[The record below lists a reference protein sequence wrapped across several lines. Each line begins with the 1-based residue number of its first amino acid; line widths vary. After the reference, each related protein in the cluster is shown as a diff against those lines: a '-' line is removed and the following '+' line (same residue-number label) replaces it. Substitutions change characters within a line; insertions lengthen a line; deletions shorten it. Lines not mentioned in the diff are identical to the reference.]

1 MSDFMSRASLA
12 GAVDLSSLRKPEP
25 ACGGGSQS
33 GGSQG
38 AGSQGAGSQGAG
50 AHTGAP
56 QGSGVNPGGVASVGE
71 LLTLPSLIAQ
81 GNETNLRNF
90 IDVSN
95 QLPVIIEFYAGWSEQ
110 SKSLTPKM
118 VKLTQA
124 LAGRILLLQFDLD
137 SNINVA
143 KAFKVG
149 SAPTVLALLRGQ
161 PVPLFEG
168 DQPETNIQ
176 VVFDRVLEIAAE
188 NGMNGVITVEE
199 PSGVEAQPALPPRH
213 QAAFDAIDA
222 GNYAEAISQY
232 EQAINES
239 PADTLAI
246 SGLAQAKLL
255 LRTEGIEFE
264 KVLASAPVT
273 LDEVLLKADACIAV
287 GHPAEAFSTILTR
300 FASVFGDEREALRKH
315 LLELFLICPP
325 DLPEMAE
332 ARRKLAA
339 LLY

>member
-12 GAVDLSSLRKPEP
+12 GAVDLSSLRKPDP
-25 ACGGGSQS
+25 A
-33 GGSQG
+33 
-38 AGSQGAGSQGAG
+38 A
-50 AHTGAP
+50 AP
-56 QGSGVNPGGVASVGE
+56 SAPGQQPAAATD
-71 LLTLPSLIAQ
+71 LLTLPSLVAQ

-90 IDVSN
+90 IEVSN
-95 QLPVIIEFYAGWSEQ
+95 QLPVIIEFNAGWSEQ
-110 SKSLTPKM
+110 SKALSPKL

-124 LAGRILLLQFDLD
+124 LNGRILLLQIDLD

-168 DQPETNIQ
+168 DQPEENVQ

-188 NGMNGVITVEE
+188 NGMTGVITVAE
-199 PSGVEAQPALPPRH
+199 PSGEQLPPPLPPRH
-213 QAAFDAIDA
+213 QAAFDAIDI
-222 GNYAEAISQY
+222 GDYAEAVRQY
-232 EQAINES
+232 EEALKENPGDS
-239 PADTLAI
+239 LAS

-255 LRTEGIEFE
+255 VRTAGIDFE
-264 KVLASAPVT
+264 KVLGSAPAN
-273 LDEVLLKADACIAV
+273 LDEVLLKADACMAV
-287 GHPAEAFSTILTR
+287 GHPGQAFSTILTR
-300 FASVFGDEREALRKH
+300 FAIVFGEEREQLRKH

-325 DLPEMAE
+325 EQPELAD
-332 ARRKLAA
+332 ARRQLAA

>member
-12 GAVDLSSLRKPEP
+12 GAVDLSSLRKPDP
-25 ACGGGSQS
+25 A
-33 GGSQG
+33 
-38 AGSQGAGSQGAG
+38 A
-50 AHTGAP
+50 AP
-56 QGSGVNPGGVASVGE
+56 SAPGQQPAAATD
-71 LLTLPSLIAQ
+71 LLTLPSLVAQ

-90 IDVSN
+90 IEVSN
-95 QLPVIIEFYAGWSEQ
+95 QLPVIIEFNAGWSEQ
-110 SKSLTPKM
+110 SKALSPKL

-124 LAGRILLLQFDLD
+124 LNGRILLLQIDLD

-168 DQPETNIQ
+168 DQPEENVQ

-188 NGMNGVITVEE
+188 NGMTGVITVAE
-199 PSGVEAQPALPPRH
+199 PSGEQLPPALPPRH
-213 QAAFDAIDA
+213 QAAFDAIDN
-222 GNYAEAISQY
+222 GDYAEAVRQY
-232 EQAINES
+232 EEALKEN
-239 PADTLAI
+239 PADSLAS

-255 LRTEGIEFE
+255 VRTAGIDFE
-264 KVLASAPVT
+264 KVLSSAPAN
-273 LDEVLLKADACIAV
+273 LDEVLLKADACMAV
-287 GHPAEAFSTILTR
+287 GHPGQAFSTILTR
-300 FASVFGDEREALRKH
+300 FAIVFGEEREQLRKH

-325 DLPEMAE
+325 EQPELAD
-332 ARRKLAA
+332 ARRQLAA

>member
-12 GAVDLSSLRKPEP
+12 GAVDLSSLRKPDP
-25 ACGGGSQS
+25 A
-33 GGSQG
+33 
-38 AGSQGAGSQGAG
+38 A
-50 AHTGAP
+50 AP
-56 QGSGVNPGGVASVGE
+56 SAPGQQPAAATD
-71 LLTLPSLIAQ
+71 LLTLPSLVAQ

-90 IDVSN
+90 IEVSN
-95 QLPVIIEFYAGWSEQ
+95 QLPVIIEFNAGWSEQ
-110 SKSLTPKM
+110 SKALSPKL

-124 LAGRILLLQFDLD
+124 LNGRILLLQIDLD

-168 DQPETNIQ
+168 DQPEENVQ

-188 NGMNGVITVEE
+188 NGMTGVITVAE
-199 PSGVEAQPALPPRH
+199 PSGEQLPPPLPPRH
-213 QAAFDAIDA
+213 QAAFDAIDN
-222 GNYAEAISQY
+222 GDYVEAVRQY
-232 EQAINES
+232 EEALKENPGDS
-239 PADTLAI
+239 LAS

-255 LRTEGIEFE
+255 VRTAGIDFE
-264 KVLASAPVT
+264 KVLVSAPAN
-273 LDEVLLKADACIAV
+273 LDEVLLKADACMAV
-287 GHPAEAFSTILTR
+287 GHPGQAFSTILTR
-300 FASVFGDEREALRKH
+300 FAIVFGEEREQLRKH

-325 DLPEMAE
+325 EQPELAD
-332 ARRKLAA
+332 ARRQLAA

>member
-12 GAVDLSSLRKPEP
+12 GAVDLSSLRKPDP
-25 ACGGGSQS
+25 A
-33 GGSQG
+33 
-38 AGSQGAGSQGAG
+38 A
-50 AHTGAP
+50 AP
-56 QGSGVNPGGVASVGE
+56 SAPGQQPAAATD
-71 LLTLPSLIAQ
+71 LLTLPSLVAQ

-90 IDVSN
+90 IEVSN
-95 QLPVIIEFYAGWSEQ
+95 QLPVIIEFNAGWSEQ
-110 SKSLTPKM
+110 SKALSPKL

-124 LAGRILLLQFDLD
+124 LNGRILLLQIDLD

-168 DQPETNIQ
+168 DQPEENVQ

-188 NGMNGVITVEE
+188 NGMTGVITVAE
-199 PSGVEAQPALPPRH
+199 PSGEQLPPPLPPRH
-213 QAAFDAIDA
+213 QAAFDAIDN
-222 GNYAEAISQY
+222 GDYAEAVRQY
-232 EQAINES
+232 EEALKENPGDS
-239 PADTLAI
+239 LAS

-255 LRTEGIEFE
+255 VRTAGIDFE
-264 KVLASAPVT
+264 KVLGSAPAN
-273 LDEVLLKADACIAV
+273 LDEVLLKADACMAV
-287 GHPAEAFSTILTR
+287 GHPGQAFSTILTR
-300 FASVFGDEREALRKH
+300 FAIVFGEEREQLRKH

-325 DLPEMAE
+325 EQPELAD
-332 ARRKLAA
+332 ARRQLAA